1 MNQPLRVPTPR
12 FLLYSHDALGYG
24 HTRRNLAIAS
34 ALRARHPT
42 APILVASSIL
52 EVNRLGIPGGTEVL
66 YLPSIKKIANE
77 SYGARNI
84 AVPPEDILNLRS
96 SLMLAAVKTF
106 KPEVIL
112 VDKHPLGVK
121 EELVPALEEQRRQ
134 GRSCALGLRPI
145 LDEPEVIGQEWSLY
159 GLPERIADY
168 HDRILIYGH
177 PNVFDPVA
185 EYNFP
190 PILVPSVRYCGV
202 VLNRDEVLTR
212 NEDRAARH
220 RHDRPTVLATVGGGE
235 DGKHIL
241 EVFIEASIGAPW
253 DGILVA
259 GTMMPSTDRDT
270 IARAAADAGLEFH
283 VFLSGLTDWYKQVD
297 AVVCMGG
304 YNTLAEALYAGVP
317 TVCIPRIRPRREQ
330 LIRATALA
338 RLRLLEMLDPDR
350 LTVAI
355 LRERIST
362 VLTQPRHALRHRI
375 DAVLDFGGADQ
386 AAMQLLEL
394 AHARDQQA
402 VLSGDPAIG

>member
-1 MNQPLRVPTPR
+1 VPAPR
-12 FLLYSHDALGYG
+12 FLLYSHDAFGYG

-42 APILVASSIL
+42 APILVASSIP
-52 EVNRLGIPGGTEVL
+52 EVHRLGIPGGTEVL

-77 SYGARNI
+77 SYEARNI
-84 AVPPEDILNLRS
+84 AIPPEDILHLRS

-106 KPEVIL
+106 KPDVIL

-145 LDEPEVIGQEWSLY
+145 LDEPEVVRQEWSLY

-168 HDRILIYGH
+168 HDRVLIYGH
-177 PNVFDPVA
+177 PSVFDPVA

-202 VLNRDEVLTR
+202 VLNRDETLTR
-212 NEDRAARH
+212 NEDRATRH
-220 RHDRPTVLATVGGGE
+220 RHDRPAVLATVGGGE

-241 EVFIEASIGAPW
+241 GVFIEASIGAPW

-259 GTMMPSTDRDT
+259 GTMLPLTDRET

-283 VFLSGLTDWYKQVD
+283 VFVSGLTEWYEQVD

-304 YNTLAEALYAGVP
+304 YNTLAEALYTGVP

-338 RLRLLEMLDPDR
+338 RLGLLEMLDPDR
-350 LTVAI
+350 LTAAI

-362 VLTQPRHALRHRI
+362 VLTQPRHELRHRI
-375 DAVLDFGGADQ
+375 DAVLDFSGADQ
-386 AAMQLLEL
+386 AAMQLLQL
-394 AHARDQQA
+394 MHARDQQA
-402 VLSGDPAIG
+402 VLSGDTVIG

>member
-1 MNQPLRVPTPR
+1 M
-12 FLLYSHDALGYG
+12 GM
-24 HTRRNLAIAS
+24 
-34 ALRARHPT
+34 
-42 APILVASSIL
+42 
-52 EVNRLGIPGGTEVL
+52 PGGTEVL

-84 AVPPEDILNLRS
+84 AVPLEDILNLRS
-96 SLMLAAVKTF
+96 SLMLAAVETF
-106 KPEVIL
+106 KPDVIL

-145 LDEPEVIGQEWSLY
+145 LDEPEVIRQEWSLY
-159 GLPERIADY
+159 GLPERIVDY

-177 PNVFDPVA
+177 PSVFDPVT
-185 EYNFP
+185 EYSFP

-220 RHDRPTVLATVGGGE
+220 RHDRPAVLATVGGGE

-259 GTMMPSTDRDT
+259 GTMMPPTDRET

-283 VFLSGLTDWYKQVD
+283 VFLSGLTGWYKQVD

-304 YNTLAEALYAGVP
+304 YNTLAEALYTGVP

-338 RLRLLEMLDPDR
+338 RLGLLEMLDPDK

-362 VLTQPRHALRHRI
+362 VLTQPRHELRHRI
-375 DAVLDFGGADQ
+375 DAVLNFGGADQ

-394 AHARDQQA
+394 AHTRDQQV
-402 VLSGDPAIG
+402 VLSGDTAIG